1 MEIIILNTR
10 VKVQSLPIVVKGN
23 QSLNS
28 LSGADITGS
37 AEYTSIWVLAACTG
51 LRHVTGINYV
61 PGFYATANQ
70 KTTRF
75 YKINKVTHAISL
87 ILEYTATDAELNVP
101 KHLDV
106 DLELAENEYIG
117 ISGAM
122 YYALTGGSS
131 FLYRQDTEVLTD
143 NQTVNL
149 WYNIEGNE

>member
-1 MEIIILNTR
+1 MEIIISNTR

-37 AEYTSIWVLAACTG
+37 AGYLSIWTLSACTG
-51 LRHVTGINYV
+51 LRRVTGINYV
-61 PGFYATANQ
+61 PGFYTVASQ
-70 KTTRF
+70 KTTRI

-106 DLELAENEYIG
+106 DVELGENEYLG
-117 ISGAM
+117 IAGAM

-131 FLYRQDTEVLTD
+131 FLYRNDLEELTD

-149 WYNIEGNE
+149 WYNIEGYE